1 MTTKFPTYKL
11 NEKQIKGLANIVAH
25 EQGTMAGMLA
35 EASLMANLTDIK
47 GDDRATVSNLIKMAT
62 GGWFAYGEK
71 RYNQGTTNEKAIRAV
86 RAVLVDGKRCLPRY
100 INEHDCLS
108 DIVNVKNKAKYFAK
122 SDRKKYKQHVT
133 VIQNKYGGKYI
144 FYDFPGGADTGVD
157 PFGYTSETMREKWGE
172 DCYTFEQA
180 MDESFTPGSLYPG
193 TMPVLPDDSWGVKRK
208 YFKIGDGIVTL
219 KKYPEQIRRVQRLL
233 KWAGFYSG
241 KVDGKYWIGTASA
254 VRKCQKYF
262 DLDVNGY
269 FGEKCLK
276 KLKKYRK

>member
-1 MTTKFPTYKL
+1 MTTRFPTYKL

-47 GDDRATVSNLIKMAT
+47 GDDRATVSNLIAIAT

-86 RAVLVDGKRCLPRY
+86 RAVLVDGKRCIPRY

-108 DIVNVKNKAKYFAK
+108 DIVKVTNNAKQFAK
-122 SDRKKYKQHVT
+122 SDRKKYKQHTT
-133 VIQNKYGGKYI
+133 VIHNKYGGKYV

-157 PFGYTSETMREKWGE
+157 PFGYTSESMREKWGE

-180 MDESFTPGSLYPG
+180 LDETFQAGEYYKGTYPA
-193 TMPVLPDDSWGVKRK
+193 LPDDSWGVKRK

-233 KWAGFYSG
+233 KWAGFYPG
-241 KVDGKYWIGTASA
+241 DVDGKYWVGTAAA
-254 VRKCQKYF
+254 VRKCQKFF
-262 DLDVNGY
+262 DLDVNGC
-269 FGEKCLK
+269 FGEKCLN
-276 KLKKYRK
+276 KLKKYKK

>member
-47 GDDRATVSNLIKMAT
+47 GDDRATVSNLIAIAT

-71 RYNQGTTNEKAIRAV
+71 RYNQGTTNEKSIRAV
-86 RAVLVDGKRCLPRY
+86 RAVLVDGKRCIPRY

-108 DIVNVKNKAKYFAK
+108 DIVKVTNNAKQFAK
-122 SDRKKYKQHVT
+122 SDRKKYKQHTT
-133 VIQNKYGGKYI
+133 VIHNKYGGKYV

-157 PFGYTSETMREKWGE
+157 PFGYTSESMREKWGE

-180 MDESFTPGSLYPG
+180 LDETFQAGEHYKGTYPA
-193 TMPVLPDDSWGVKRK
+193 LPDDSWGVKRK

-233 KWAGFYSG
+233 KWAGFYPG
-241 KVDGKYWIGTASA
+241 EVDGKYWVGTAAA
-254 VRKCQKYF
+254 VRKCQKFF
-262 DLDVNGY
+262 DLDVNGC
-269 FGEKCLK
+269 FGEKCLN
-276 KLKKYRK
+276 KLKKYKK

>member
-47 GDDRATVSNLIKMAT
+47 GDDRATVSNLIAMAT

-86 RAVLVDGKRCLPRY
+86 RAVLVDGKRCIPRY

-108 DIVNVKNKAKYFAK
+108 DIVKVTNNAKEFAK
-122 SDRKKYKQHVT
+122 SERKKYKQHTT
-133 VIQNKYGGKYI
+133 VIYNKYGGKYV
-144 FYDFPGGADTGVD
+144 FYDFPGGAGTGVD
-157 PFGYTSETMREKWGE
+157 PFGYTSESMRKKWGE
-172 DCYTFEQA
+172 ECYTVDQA
-180 MDESFTPGSLYPG
+180 LDETFQAGEHYKGTYP
-193 TMPVLPDDSWGVKRK
+193 TLPDDSWGVKRK

-219 KKYPEQIRRVQRLL
+219 RKYPEQIRRVQRIL
-233 KWAGFYSG
+233 KWAGFYPG
-241 KVDGKYWIGTASA
+241 EVDGKYWAGTAAA

-262 DLDVNGY
+262 DLDINGC
-269 FGEKCLK
+269 FGSKCLA
-276 KLKKYRK
+276 KLKKMKK